1 MTELARDLDK
11 GLATPQY
18 VVHWYNG
25 DERIASLTER
35 EPIPI
40 PDRGDTIKLDSGD
53 PQESGEVAYNSVG
66 QFTVEDIRY
75 GYTLVR
81 NMEKLE
87 NDVDS
92 LPDQLVSLV
101 RIDVRRGD
109 E

>member
-1 MTELARDLDK
+1 MYD
-11 GLATPQY
+11 
-18 VVHWYNG
+18 
-25 DERIASLTER
+25 
-35 EPIPI
+35 
-40 PDRGDTIKLDSGD
+40 
-53 PQESGEVAYNSVG
+53 SVG

-87 NDVDS
+87 SDVDS

-101 RIDVRRGD
+101 GIDVRRKD